1 MAPKKKPSPKPNRFI
16 SISTL
21 LLKAPAAWSLA
32 VFAGLMV
39 FALVGY
45 SRWYQ
50 PYLQER
56 YASIDPEKIRLSEP
70 HPFVHADLVQEVFDK
85 TKLNETTPLDPAA
98 TAKLATAFDSHPW
111 IKQVN
116 MVQKEAFGSFF
127 VDVDYRYPVAVFH
140 LTGNPQWIAGV
151 EAYLADLG
159 FPTEGG
165 MDNLFYPID
174 DEGFLL
180 PTSGMTE
187 SDARQM
193 IQIEVRDVF
202 PSGSPGTPFGDH
214 RVEGAA
220 TLASLLKV
228 HSSDVKIKRITVD
241 EATRS
246 QSVPQMRL
254 TINDDVEV
262 IWGSPPGKELP
273 SELGLKEKIAALN
286 SGHLKK
292 GDDLRT
298 ARHASQA
305 GASPIK

>member
-1 MAPKKKPSPKPNRFI
+1 MAPKKKPSPKPNRLV
-16 SISTL
+16 SITTG

-32 VFAGLMV
+32 VLAGLMV
-39 FALVGY
+39 ITLVGY

-50 PYLQER
+50 PYLQEH
-56 YASIDPEKIRLSEP
+56 YASIDPAKIRLSEP
-70 HPFVHADLVQEVFDK
+70 HAFVHADLVQEVFDK
-85 TKLNETTPLDPAA
+85 TKLDETTPLDPAA

-127 VDVDYRYPVAVFH
+127 VDVDYRYPIAVFH
-140 LTGNPQWIAGV
+140 LTGTPQWLAGV

-159 FPTEGG
+159 FPTDGG
-165 MDNLFYPID
+165 MDNLFYPVD

-180 PTSGMTE
+180 PTSRMTE
-187 SDARQM
+187 SDAREM
-193 IQIEVRDVF
+193 IQIEVGDVF

-228 HSSDVKIKRITVD
+228 HASDVKVKRIIVD
-241 EATRS
+241 QATRS

-273 SELGLKEKIAALN
+273 SELGLKEKIAELN
-286 SGHLKK
+286 RGQLKK

-298 ARHASQA
+298 ARQTRPSDM
-305 GASPIK
+305 SPIK